1 MKNLINRSF
10 VVYNR
15 KEKSLEELCKKF
27 MACLIDFD
35 EKIVCLDEI
44 TN

>member
-1 MKNLINRSF
+1 MNVSF
-10 VVYNR
+10 IVYNR
-15 KEKSLEELCKKF
+15 KEKSLEELCRRF

-35 EKIVCLDEI
+35 EKIVCLDAI